1 MGPWTFVSLVG
12 LAFLVWFVLVFLFTP
27 RIDYHLT
34 GPLADEA
41 QLLRVLQEE
50 CQARLHAGNCATVLT
65 NGTQF
70 YPAMLAA
77 IREAH
82 HSINVEAYIFEPGE
96 IVDQVVAALAE
107 RAKAGVEVRI
117 VLDAIGSS
125 HMRLSA
131 ASSRLTEAGCRLR
144 YYQRLTWYRL
154 HRANNRT
161 HRELLIVDGRVAF
174 VGGAGVADWWYRPS
188 SPEEPAWRD
197 TMVRVDGPVVA
208 SLQGVFAENWLEC
221 EGEILTS
228 PACWPPLGSAGP
240 VDAMLIRSSPADR
253 ATASRVGFQLL
264 MSWARDTIDISTPY
278 FLPDF
283 TLRRFLMETAAR
295 GVRIRVIVPGPR
307 TDQRF
312 VRLASRRLYGP
323 LLEAGLRIYEYQ
335 PGMTHAKALMIDG
348 RLAVVG
354 TTNIDNRSFE
364 HNDEVNVAFRDPEVV
379 TRLTG
384 DFEADLGQSEEMT
397 YERWRQ
403 RPLLEKALKPL
414 TWLLERQQ

>member
-1 MGPWTFVSLVG
+1 MGPWTFISLVG

-50 CQARLHAGNCATVLT
+50 CQARLHTGNCAAVLT

-125 HMRLSA
+125 HMRTLGRGLPADRGRLPAPLLPA
-131 ASSRLTEAGCRLR
+131 ADVVPAPSRQQPHPPRAA
-144 YYQRLTWYRL
+144 
-154 HRANNRT
+154 HRGRA
-161 HRELLIVDGRVAF
+161 GRVRRRCRC
-174 VGGAGVADWWYRPS
+174 GGLVVRPS

-197 TMVRVDGPVVA
+197 TMVRVEGPVVA

-264 MSWARDTIDISTPY
+264 MSLARDTIDISTPY

-323 LLEAGLRIYEYQ
+323 CSR
-335 PGMTHAKALMIDG
+335 
-348 RLAVVG
+348 R
-354 TTNIDNRSFE
+354 
-364 HNDEVNVAFRDPEVV
+364 AFASTSTSP
-379 TRLTG
+379 
-384 DFEADLGQSEEMT
+384 A
-397 YERWRQ
+397 
-403 RPLLEKALKPL
+403 
-414 TWLLERQQ
+414 

>member
-1 MGPWTFVSLVG
+1 MGPWTFIYVVG

-50 CQARLHAGNCATVLT
+50 CQARLHAGNCAAVLT

-131 ASSRLTEAGCRLR
+131 AASRLTEAGCRLR

-188 SPEEPAWRD
+188 SPRNRRGATRWCGSRDRWWR
-197 TMVRVDGPVVA
+197 RSRA
-208 SLQGVFAENWLEC
+208 C
-221 EGEILTS
+221 S
-228 PACWPPLGSAGP
+228 PRTGSNARARFSPRHRAGR
-240 VDAMLIRSSPADR
+240 RSEAPGRWMRCS
-253 ATASRVGFQLL
+253 S
-264 MSWARDTIDISTPY
+264 
-278 FLPDF
+278 
-283 TLRRFLMETAAR
+283 AAR
-295 GVRIRVIVPGPR
+295 PPIAPPR
-307 TDQRF
+307 R
-312 VRLASRRLYGP
+312 AW
-323 LLEAGLRIYEYQ
+323 
-335 PGMTHAKALMIDG
+335 
-348 RLAVVG
+348 
-354 TTNIDNRSFE
+354 
-364 HNDEVNVAFRDPEVV
+364 AF
-379 TRLTG
+379 
-384 DFEADLGQSEEMT
+384 SC
-397 YERWRQ
+397 
-403 RPLLEKALKPL
+403 
-414 TWLLERQQ
+414 